1 MSDLYDEARPDGSRW
16 TRVNIGEAIPGVPTP
31 LTWSIWRPAMEH
43 AFWWAQEQLGVVGRH
58 EPRPRV
64 TGIALGRPCV
74 CVDVSLAQVA
84 RIPGYDVD
92 AFAEQYFGLAPE
104 ARHEVGRPRPRP
116 RDVVRLGARAPVALA
131 TIGRRTRRN
140 AAASAAWWHGVRSS
154 PEVADPVAL
163 LDEAARRFTAAM
175 AIHTLQGI
183 ACQGAYERAGALAED
198 LAPRLVSSDGE
209 LAEARLAADLW
220 AVAHGDLAEAAF
232 LDEHG
237 FHGPEEGEVA
247 ARSWREDPGPLRG
260 ALATWAAA
268 DPGRSPE
275 AAAARR
281 AADRQVA
288 EAELRA
294 RLPRSR
300 QPAARLV
307 LRAAGRLVV
316 GRELGK
322 AAFLRYLDVARLAAR
337 RLGDD
342 APWCT
347 LEELRAGVRPTAGA
361 LDERRRRRAELLAL
375 ELPLS
380 WVGDPEPTRPSPVGT
395 GGRGLAVVTSGV
407 VEGVGASPGTAVGR
421 ARVVTDP
428 TGLADPIAPDEVLVT
443 RTTDPSWVTLFL
455 TAGALVIDVGGALS
469 HGAIIAR
476 ELGIP
481 CVIGTGDGT
490 ARIPDGA
497 EVVVDGTTGRVTLR

>member
-1 MSDLYDEARPDGSRW
+1 VP
-16 TRVNIGEAIPGVPTP
+16 PGGNNLSGTVLVP
-31 LTWSIWRPAMEH
+31 
-43 AFWWAQEQLGVVGRH
+43 
-58 EPRPRV
+58 PRV
-64 TGIALGRPCV
+64 RNRGR
-74 CVDVSLAQVA
+74 DLA
-84 RIPGYDVD
+84 
-92 AFAEQYFGLAPE
+92 
-104 ARHEVGRPRPRP
+104 
-116 RDVVRLGARAPVALA
+116 RLGARAPVALA
-131 TIGRRTRRN
+131 TIGRRTRTN
-140 AAASAAWWHGVRSS
+140 AAASATWWRGVVSN

-163 LDEAARRFTAAM
+163 LDEAARRFSAAM

-183 ACQGAYERAGALAED
+183 ACQGAYERAAALAED

-209 LAEARLAADLW
+209 LAEARLAVDLW
-220 AVAHGDLAEAAF
+220 AVAHGDRTEGAF
-232 LDEHG
+232 LAEHG
-237 FHGPEEGEVA
+237 FHGPEEGEVEA
-247 ARSWREDPGPLRG
+247 LSWREDPGPLRG
-260 ALATWAAA
+260 ALAAWAAA
-268 DPGRSPE
+268 DPGRSPT
-275 AAAARR
+275 AGAARR
-281 AADRQVA
+281 AADRQAA
-288 EAELRA
+288 EAELLA

-300 QPAARLV
+300 RPAARIV

-347 LEELRAGVRPTAGA
+347 LDELRAGARPPAGL

-380 WVGDPEPTRPSPVGT
+380 WVGDPEPTRAGSVGG
-395 GGRGLAVVTSGV
+395 GGRSLAVVTSAV
-407 VEGVGASPGTAVGR
+407 VEGVGASPGVVVGR

-428 TGLADPIAPDEVLVT
+428 VGLADPIAPDEVLVT
-443 RTTDPSWVTLFL
+443 HTTDPSWVTLFL